1 MLAMQQGINMRGGMG
16 SSPIGSKHMNHL
28 GGRQNNSMSSFNIG
42 RSSPPRQEDELG
54 YNDEDDMDGNE
65 DEDDDGGDGFTIK
78 GEELNYFRLNVPC
91 GISEQQLQHIVDCH
105 FYPAGNGGC
114 KPPNRPKRRRY
125 DNTKLER
132 VFQNGSEVF
141 NSLMRNSRK
150 HFARYFFI
158 KDQDVVE
165 LIDRSTNVMGGV
177 DRNSDG
183 FHEAY
188 SKVTEWRKNWH
199 AKFAKVVDECLLALV
214 EKHPELKDV
223 PKPDLPLAYARFY
236 KYETMYAM
244 LGQVQCIVDLR
255 ACMGIEN
262 IKWFYETLFSWS
274 LTYAHMSRFLAGEE
288 GISRGEY
295 LRRIRLIGHQKEFEH
310 IRLTDIVFLP
320 DKPVSKLRNTPKKKV
335 RGNDVLEGFAV
346 VAGGAILSNPIV
358 EPNQD
363 LGVPES
369 ESNQQMY
376 QNIDP
381 ALLSGESGTEG
392 S

>member
-1 MLAMQQGINMRGGMG
+1 
-16 SSPIGSKHMNHL
+16 
-28 GGRQNNSMSSFNIG
+28 MSSFNIG
-42 RSSPPRQEDELG
+42 RSSPPRQEDKLG

-65 DEDDDGGDGFTIK
+65 DEDNNRGDGFTIK
-78 GEELNYFRLNVPC
+78 GEKLNYFRLN
-91 GISEQQLQHIVDCH
+91 HIVDCH

-114 KPPNRPKRRRY
+114 KPPNHPKCRQY
-125 DNTKLER
+125 DNSKLER
-132 VFQNGSEVF
+132 VFQNRSEVF
-141 NSLMRNSRK
+141 NSLMQNSRK

-158 KDQDVVE
+158 KDQDVVD
-165 LIDRSTNVMGGV
+165 LIDYSTNVIGRV

-199 AKFAKVVDECLLALV
+199 AKFVKVVDECLLVLV
-214 EKHPELKDV
+214 EKHPKLKDV

-236 KYETMYAM
+236 KYETMYAI
-244 LGQVQCIVDLR
+244 LEQVQCIVDLR

-262 IKWFYETLFSWS
+262 IK
-274 LTYAHMSRFLAGEE
+274 FLAGEE

-320 DKPVSKLRNTPKKKV
+320 DKPVSKLRNAPKKKV
-335 RGNDVLEGFAV
+335 RGNDVLEGFVV

-381 ALLSGESGTEG
+381 TLLSGESGTKG